1 MLCKTRRESNSF
13 LSSNRRRKSTFYDMT
28 FAFIESETNNI
39 SIMLLG
45 FIYFIGD
52 VMKYPFTLTCIAAL
66 LSGLSSAAI
75 AADVPAGTVLAK
87 QQDLVRHIKDEPAS
101 LDPAKAVGLPEI
113 QVIRDL
119 FEGLVNQDANGN
131 IIPGVATRWQTN
143 DQKIWTFTLRNDAK
157 WSDGTP
163 VTAQDFVYSWQRLVD
178 PATTSPFAW
187 FAALAGI
194 ANAQNIIDGKAK
206 PDSLGVTA
214 VDAHTLRVQ
223 LDKPLPW
230 FVNLTAN
237 FSLYPV
243 NKTNVESDKNWT
255 RPGKLVGNGAYVL
268 ADRVVNE
275 KLVATP
281 NKHYW
286 DNAKTVIQKVTFVPI
301 NQESAATKRYLAGDI
316 DITESFPKNQYQKL
330 LKELPGQVYTPAQL
344 GTYYYAFNTQ
354 KGPTADARVRLA
366 LSMTIDRRIIAE
378 KVLGTGEKPAWRLTP
393 DVTAGFTPQPSAME
407 QSSQAELNAQAK
419 TLLQAAG
426 YGPNRPL
433 KLTLL
438 YNTSENHQ
446 KIAIAVASMW
456 KKNLGVDVKL
466 QNQEWKTYIDSRNT
480 GNFDVIRASWV
491 GDYNEPSTFLSLLT
505 STNTGNIARFNEPAY
520 DKVIRQ
526 AAMEN
531 TATARNADY
540 NEAEKILAEKA
551 PIAPIYQY
559 TNGRLIK
566 PWLKGYPI
574 TNPEDVAYTHTM
586 YLIKH

>member
-1 MLCKTRRESNSF
+1 
-13 LSSNRRRKSTFYDMT
+13 
-28 FAFIESETNNI
+28 
-39 SIMLLG
+39 
-45 FIYFIGD
+45 
-52 VMKYPFTLTCIAAL
+52 MKYPFTLSCCAL
-66 LSGLSSAAI
+66 WLSSLSSVALAAE
-75 AADVPAGTVLAK
+75 VPAGTALAPK
-87 QQDLVRHIKDEPAS
+87 QELVRHIKDEPAS

-119 FEGLVNQDANGN
+119 FEGLVNQDEKGN
-131 IIPGVATRWQTN
+131 IVPGVATHWQSN
-143 DQKIWTFTLRNDAK
+143 DNKIWTFSLRNDAK

-178 PATTSPFAW
+178 PKTTSPFAW

-194 ANAQNIIDGKAK
+194 TNAQAIIDGKAR
-206 PDSLGVTA
+206 PDTLGVTA
-214 VDAHTLRVQ
+214 VDAHTLRIQ

-243 NKTNVESDKNWT
+243 QKANVESDKNWT
-255 RPGKLVGNGAYVL
+255 RPGKLIGNGAYVL

-275 KLVATP
+275 KLVAVP
-281 NKHYW
+281 NVHYW
-286 DNAKTVIQKVTFVPI
+286 DNARTVIQKVTFLPI
-301 NQESAATKRYLAGDI
+301 NQESSATKRYLAGDI
-316 DITESFPKNQYQKL
+316 DITESFPKNLYKKL
-330 LKELPGQVYTPAQL
+330 LKEIPGQVYTPAQL

-354 KGPTADARVRLA
+354 KGPTADGRVRLA

-378 KVLGTGEKPAWRLTP
+378 KVLGTGEKPAWHFTP
-393 DVTAGFTPQPSAME
+393 DVTAGFKAEPTQME
-407 QSSQAELNAQAK
+407 QSSQEELNAQAK

-505 STNTGNIARFNEPAY
+505 SHNTGNISRFSSPAY
-520 DKVIRQ
+520 DKVVNQ
-526 AAMEN
+526 ATLEN
-531 TATARNADY
+531 TEKARNADY

-574 TNPEDVAYTHTM
+574 ENPEDVAYTRTM
-586 YLIKH
+586 YIIKH

>member
-1 MLCKTRRESNSF
+1 
-13 LSSNRRRKSTFYDMT
+13 MT

-66 LSGLSSAAI
+66 LSGLSSAVI

>member
-1 MLCKTRRESNSF
+1 MKKRFLTTCCALAIASSF
-13 LSSNRRRKSTFYDMT
+13 ST
-28 FAFIESETNNI
+28 SW
-39 SIMLLG
+39 
-45 FIYFIGD
+45 
-52 VMKYPFTLTCIAAL
+52 
-66 LSGLSSAAI
+66 
-75 AADVPAGTVLAK
+75 AADVPAGTKLAAD
-87 QQDLVRHIKDEPAS
+87 QSLVRHIKDEPAS

-119 FEGLVNQDANGN
+119 FEGLVNQNEKGQLE
-131 IIPGVATRWQTN
+131 PGVATKWQSN
-143 DQKIWTFTLRNDAK
+143 DNRTWTFTLRDNAR

-178 PATTSPFAW
+178 PKNTSPFAW

-194 ANAQNIIDGKAK
+194 NNAQAIIDGKMPADK
-206 PDSLGVTA
+206 LGVTA
-214 VDAHTLRVQ
+214 VDGRTLRIQ
-223 LDKPLPW
+223 LDKPVPY
-230 FVNLTAN
+230 FPNLTAN

-243 NKTNVESDKNWT
+243 PKAVVEKFGNDWT
-255 RPGKLVGNGAYVL
+255 KPGNLVGNGAYAL
-268 ADRVVNE
+268 QDRIVNE
-275 KLVATP
+275 KLVAVQ
-281 NKHYW
+281 NKNYW
-286 DNAKTVIQKVTFVPI
+286 DNSKTVITKVTFIPI
-301 NQESAATKRYLAGDI
+301 NQESSATKRYLAGDI
-316 DITESFPKNQYQKL
+316 DITESFPKNLYQKL
-330 LKELPGQVYTPAQL
+330 LKDIPGQVYTPPQL

-354 KGPTADARVRLA
+354 KGPTADQRVRLA
-366 LSMTIDRRIIAE
+366 LSMTIDRHIMAE
-378 KVLGTGEKPAWRLTP
+378 KVLGTGEKPAWRFTP
-393 DVTAGFTPQPSAME
+393 DVTAGFKPDPSPFE
-407 QSSQAELNAQAK
+407 QMSQEEANAQAK

-426 YGPNRPL
+426 YGPNKPL

-505 STNTGNIARFNEPAY
+505 STHSGNISRFNAPEY
-520 DKVIRQ
+520 DKILEQ
-526 AAMEN
+526 ASQETTDA
-531 TATARNADY
+531 ARNKDY
-540 NEAEKILAEKA
+540 NQAERIIQEKA

-574 TNPEDVAYTHTM
+574 NNPEDVAYSRTM
-586 YLIKH
+586 YIVAH